1 MTGRLYMYTM
11 REKTTTIHSLYSLL
25 YLAFF
30 FRCVSRAFLAS
41 CGYEGQAGGGG
52 CALAAVWVFLFL
64 FVLRGDHGWDLL
76 RPGFPGSV
84 WSDAEH
90 EVLYGEGFGC
100 AVGFLRQ
107 LHGLRGLLESPG
119 GLGGG
124 GGGASAWRGQ
134 FLLAE
139 DGSDVL
145 RVRLLV
151 VCVFGVRVPLEEEP
165 ADVLAGL
172 RVRVG
177 GSACAAEDGAGGGDD
192 VVRRGADLLP
202 FVECV
207 AYGAEV
213 GLLVVRRGGLA
224 EGARVRVDG
233 MWCFRV
239 VVDDGGGGR
248 REIRECAEDEEN
260 LVVVLG
266 ALGVLALRVRFEVR
280 ASVRRA
286 DGGSHVC
293 LAHHV
298 VIHGSLAQEDHEIAS
313 IGRQERPQVPAGL
326 RVPRARAVRH
336 GGGVHGPLQVL
347 DVLKPHGELHVVAH
361 LAAQADEFVIQGG
374 CGGSLALL
382 LQDALAQSVEVAHAR
397 GPLHFAIIILLLGRR
412 RRAQVGMLF
421 QVGVQA

>member
-1 MTGRLYMYTM
+1 M
-11 REKTTTIHSLYSLL
+11 
-25 YLAFF
+25 
-30 FRCVSRAFLAS
+30 
-41 CGYEGQAGGGG
+41 
-52 CALAAVWVFLFL
+52 
-64 FVLRGDHGWDLL
+64 
-76 RPGFPGSV
+76 

-107 LHGLRGLLESPG
+107 LHGLRLLESPG
-119 GLGGG
+119 GLGG

-139 DGSDVL
+139 DGSGVL

-207 AYGAEV
+207 AYGAEL
-213 GLLVVRRGGLA
+213 GLLVVLRGGLA

-239 VVDDGGGGR
+239 VVDNGGGGR
-248 REIRECAEDEEN
+248 REIRECAEDEED
-260 LVVVLG
+260 LVVVFG
-266 ALGVLALRVRFEVR
+266 ALGVLALRVRFEVC

-347 DVLKPHGELHVVAH
+347 DVLEPHGELHVVAH

-374 CGGSLALL
+374 CGGSFALL
-382 LQDALAQSVEVAHAR
+382 LQDALAQGVKVAHAR
-397 GPLHFAIIILLLGRR
+397 GPLHFAIFIIILLLGRR